1 VADEHPRV
9 VEDLVPKL
17 LPLVSVQRVLQ
28 NLLRER
34 VSIRDAVSILEC
46 LGEAAS
52 VTRNPML
59 LTEYVRQHLRR
70 SIVHAHLSPNSELS
84 AFFLEPGLESA
95 IERAAEHGEH
105 SSHLNLP
112 PQRIKELLDGASAVW
127 GPETGGALVLIAG
140 AASRAFVRQLLESR
154 YPQVAVLSHGEIPPG
169 IRVVNLGTIRG
180 AAQ

>member
-1 VADEHPRV
+1 
-9 VEDLVPKL
+9 
-17 LPLVSVQRVLQ
+17 VQRVLQ

-59 LTEYVRQHLRR
+59 LTEYVRQHIRR
-70 SIVHAHLSPNSELS
+70 SIVQPHLSAGGELS
-84 AFFLEPGLESA
+84 AFFLEPGLETA
-95 IERAAEHGEH
+95 VERSAEHGEH

-112 PQRIKELLDGASAVW
+112 PQRIKDLLDGAAATFGSEAG
-127 GPETGGALVLIAG
+127 GPFVLIAG
-140 AASRAFVRQLLESR
+140 AASRGFVRQLLENR
-154 YPQVAVLSHGEIPPG
+154 YPQLTVLSHGEIPPG

-180 AAQ
+180 ANQ